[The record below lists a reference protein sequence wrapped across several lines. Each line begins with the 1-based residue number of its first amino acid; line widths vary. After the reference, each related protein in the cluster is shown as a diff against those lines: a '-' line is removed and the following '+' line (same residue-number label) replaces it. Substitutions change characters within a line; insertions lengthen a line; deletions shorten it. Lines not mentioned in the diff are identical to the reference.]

1 MSAWKRLK
9 DKKEGRRTKSK
20 GRSFSFGKSVKDLV
34 SGDFLS
40 NGLVE
45 RNIPFLG
52 FLTVLMLMYIGYQYY
67 VDNNIRNQAAL
78 DREHAELYSKLQ
90 SLTEEF
96 NSYSLQTTVAE
107 GTAEIGM
114 FESVDPPTAILYKKE
129 QLKD

>member
-1 MSAWKRLK
+1 MSVWKKLK
-9 DKKEGRRTKSK
+9 NKKGSKRDKSS
-20 GRSFSFGKSVKDLV
+20 GRSFSFGRSVKDLV

-40 NGLVE
+40 KGLVE

-52 FLTVLMLMYIGYQYY
+52 FLTVLMLVYIGYQYY

-78 DREHAELYSKLQ
+78 DKEHAELYSKLQ

-107 GTAEIGM
+107 GTVEIGM
-114 FESVDPPTAILYKKE
+114 FESVDPPTAIPYQKG
-129 QLKD
+129 QITN